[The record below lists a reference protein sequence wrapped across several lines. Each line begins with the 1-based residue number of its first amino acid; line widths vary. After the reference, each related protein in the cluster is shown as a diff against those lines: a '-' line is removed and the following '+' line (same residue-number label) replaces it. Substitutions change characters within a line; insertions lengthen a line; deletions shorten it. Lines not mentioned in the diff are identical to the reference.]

1 MEVYS
6 IVRGNEINHAGKLME
21 PTLFYGK
28 KKTDSKRSFY
38 VIPLIYHKETKL

>member
-1 MEVYS
+1 MEVNS

-28 KKTDSKRSFY
+28 KKKKL
-38 VIPLIYHKETKL
+38 IPKDHSM